1 MCHGLFW
8 QSQRGSTTLVI
19 TVCQKKKKNPTAP
32 VSLSVSCKFAEGYN
46 CGKNCLVILGT
57 FDFRRVEELSG
68 AQIYLGS
75 LPTPVAKLRKS
86 MGQLW
91 TLWIFFSPVLVSFKT
106 QSCWRVLRLS
116 PPHTHTHLQDLRHKL
131 DPWCMKNACA
141 RPGQAGR
148 QPESQAVH
156 VSETRAMISMESH
169 SRGSAA
175 PAYCVSYTLRLL
187 QRQHKPTVV
196 TRPPSVAFPP
206 GVWPTFINHS
216 PGGPPTSFG
225 RHNLWE
231 LWDSASPPPRS
242 LVWLCNLAGR
252 LSRTR
257 RFSSLQ
263 PVNVIKL
270 KRNARPVL
278 RTQSHQP
285 YCPLAPAMRALLAA
299 PQDGGRSA
307 VQQQVSQGQWQ
318 TRKVSTEVVQINSC
332 VLVSPAWRPQLFLSP
347 SVFIPSLPPQQKIKF
362 AVDMSWWKEFKWY
375 FE

>member
-1 MCHGLFW
+1 M
-8 QSQRGSTTLVI
+8 
-19 TVCQKKKKNPTAP
+19 P
-32 VSLSVSCKFAEGYN
+32 V
-46 CGKNCLVILGT
+46 
-57 FDFRRVEELSG
+57 
-68 AQIYLGS
+68 
-75 LPTPVAKLRKS
+75 
-86 MGQLW
+86 
-91 TLWIFFSPVLVSFKT
+91 
-106 QSCWRVLRLS
+106 
-116 PPHTHTHLQDLRHKL
+116 
-131 DPWCMKNACA
+131 
-141 RPGQAGR
+141 PGQAGR

-231 LWDSASPPPRS
+231 LRDSASPPPRS

-257 RFSSLQ
+257 RFSSLH
-263 PVNVIKL
+263 PLNVIKL
-270 KRNARPVL
+270 KRNCS
-278 RTQSHQP
+278 QDSISS
-285 YCPLAPAMRALLAA
+285 ALLSLGPCNEGFADGPSGRRAQRSTAA
-299 PQDGGRSA
+299 GIPGTVTNEEGANRGCANKQLYACESSLKTSA
-307 VQQQVSQGQWQ
+307 
-318 TRKVSTEVVQINSC
+318 
-332 VLVSPAWRPQLFLSP
+332 LSLP
-347 SVFIPSLPPQQKIKF
+347 LCFHSLPPQQKIKF
-362 AVDMSWWKEFKWY
+362 AMDMSWWKEFKWY

>member
-1 MCHGLFW
+1 M
-8 QSQRGSTTLVI
+8 
-19 TVCQKKKKNPTAP
+19 P
-32 VSLSVSCKFAEGYN
+32 V
-46 CGKNCLVILGT
+46 
-57 FDFRRVEELSG
+57 
-68 AQIYLGS
+68 
-75 LPTPVAKLRKS
+75 
-86 MGQLW
+86 
-91 TLWIFFSPVLVSFKT
+91 
-106 QSCWRVLRLS
+106 
-116 PPHTHTHLQDLRHKL
+116 
-131 DPWCMKNACA
+131 
-141 RPGQAGR
+141 PGQAGR

-231 LWDSASPPPRS
+231 LRDSASPPPRS

-257 RFSSLQ
+257 RFSSLH
-263 PVNVIKL
+263 PLNVIKL
-270 KRNARPVL
+270 KRNCSQDSISSAVL
-278 RTQSHQP
+278 SLGP
-285 YCPLAPAMRALLAA
+285 WNEGFADGPS
-299 PQDGGRSA
+299 DGGHSA

-318 TRKVSTEVVQINSC
+318 TRKVPTEVVQINSC
-332 VLVSPAWRPQLFLSP
+332 MLVSPAWRPQLFLSP
-347 SVFIPSLPPQQKIKF
+347 SVFIPSLHNRRLSLRWIWADEKNSNGTLNRTPVRPTGELQIAFGDTSLLCKKASPKTAHLLSIR
-362 AVDMSWWKEFKWY
+362 Y
-375 FE
+375 